1 MRGKNRKLE
10 SENRILRPK
19 NFPKKIGSRFSLF
32 VNSNQLHSVV
42 KSTAT
47 SLIETSEFLTLNFQS
62 GGLSKSKHHWS
73 RTRYNLLGRN
83 QLEERRFF
91 LDSVERMTIEVE
103 AKS

>member
-1 MRGKNRKLE
+1 ME
-10 SENRILRPK
+10 SENRIFCPK

-42 KSTAT
+42 KSTAI
-47 SLIETSEFLTLNFQS
+47 SLNETSEFLTLNFQS
-62 GGLSKSKHHWS
+62 GGLSKSKLHWS

-83 QLEERRFF
+83 QLEERPFSF
-91 LDSVERMTIEVE
+91 DSVERMTIEVK

>member
-1 MRGKNRKLE
+1 MK
-10 SENRILRPK
+10 SENRIFRPK
-19 NFPKKIGSRFSLF
+19 NFLKKIGSRFSLF

-83 QLEERRFF
+83 QLEERRGSS
-91 LDSVERMTIEVE
+91 DPVERMTIKVE

>member
-1 MRGKNRKLE
+1 ME
-10 SENRILRPK
+10 SENRIFCPK
-19 NFPKKIGSRFSLF
+19 NFPKKIGSQFSLF

-42 KSTAT
+42 KSTAI

-83 QLEERRFF
+83 QLEERRSSF
-91 LDSVERMTIEVE
+91 DSVERMTIEVE